1 MRIEVNG
8 ARLFSDAD
16 VPPRD
21 ARQAARHALRVL
33 RRTSLIVYV
42 FLAIGLGLAIAAYRS
57 DTLAVRGSALSRRLI
72 GSHNTVRLE
81 AVYFRAE
88 DAARRLEY
96 RFVGGSE
103 SPLSDAVQQRE
114 PSPAAAPP
122 SRPLTIEPVGPP
134 APDAPPASVPTLYS
148 HTPSQG
154 EGGWA
159 SVALAGPLLTG
170 FTARHPVFTT
180 FVRPDADRPYATVT
194 LATFDAASVSL
205 HLVAGT
211 REPGGGLGVPGQGS
225 IPGPIRES
233 GTLIAAFN
241 GGFGWDDGHY
251 GMIVDGQ
258 VVVPMRDG
266 LATLATYRDGSFH
279 IGVWGRDVVP
289 SFELVSARENAVLL
303 LENGAISPEID
314 DGGGTW
320 GWVFYKSLNFYTARS
335 AIGFTADGRFVFAGG
350 YSVNARTLSL
360 ALQRVGVVEAMQL
373 DINSPYTQMA
383 LYEDAFGQLKGFN
396 LANWMGA
403 APSTFFA
410 GRARDFVY
418 MTIR

>member
-1 MRIEVNG
+1 LV
-8 ARLFSDAD
+8 
-16 VPPRD
+16 VC
-21 ARQAARHALRVL
+21 
-33 RRTSLIVYV
+33 V
-42 FLAIGLGLAIAAYRS
+42 FLTTALWLAITAIGS
-57 DTLAVRGSALSRRLI
+57 DTLAVRGSAISRRLI

-81 AVYFRAE
+81 GVYFGAE
-88 DAARRLEY
+88 DAGRRLKY
-96 RFVGGSE
+96 RLFGGGSG
-103 SPLSDAVQQRE
+103 SPLSHAVQQRE
-114 PSPAAAPP
+114 PTWAAAPP
-122 SRPLTIEPVGPP
+122 SRDLTIEPAGPP
-134 APDAPPASVPTLYS
+134 APDAPPPPVPTLYS
-148 HTPSQG
+148 HATSQG
-154 EGGWA
+154 EGVWA
-159 SVALAGPLLTG
+159 SVRLAGPLLTG

-180 FVRPDADRPYATVT
+180 FLRPDADRPYATVT

-211 REPGGGLGVPGQGS
+211 REPGGALGVHGQGS

-279 IGVWGRDVVP
+279 MGVWGRDIVP
-289 SFELVSARENAVLL
+289 SFELVSARENGVPLIVD
-303 LENGAISPEID
+303 GVISPDID
-314 DGGGTW
+314 AGGATW

-335 AIGFTADGRFVFAGG
+335 AIGFMADGRFVFAGG
-350 YSVNARTLSL
+350 SSVNARTLSL
-360 ALQRVGVVEAMQL
+360 ALRRVGVVEAMQL

-383 LYEDAFGQLKGFN
+383 LYEDASGQLKGFN

-403 APSTFFA
+403 SPSTFFA
-410 GRARDFVY
+410 GRARDFVF